1 MISIGAKN
9 AAMQQ
14 DGSAPQGLQA
24 PCDGHAQAVECLYEI
39 CNLIFLVQSK
49 AQSNCKNNNVT

>member
-1 MISIGAKN
+1 
-9 AAMQQ
+9 MQQ

-39 CNLIFLVQSK
+39 CNLIFLVPIAK
-49 AQSNCKNNNVT
+49 ATVKTTT